1 MEELINSSQ
10 NAKRVVIC
18 GIGND
23 MRGDDAFG
31 VLVAERLK
39 ELVKSSNVL
48 ILNCGEVPENY
59 TGKIREFKPD
69 LVVFVDAVD
78 FGGEIGEYVIAD
90 PEGTLGEAVSTH
102 GLPLKFIT
110 RFMKTMINADF
121 ILIGSQP
128 ASTALFEEPSE
139 VIRERAEELAELLV
153 GILKN
158 PIEGSE
164 SSSSPPSCSR

>member
-1 MEELINSSQ
+1 MNLEELFGNT
-10 NAKRVVIC
+10 KRVVVC

-39 ELVKSSNVL
+39 ELVENPNVL

-78 FGGEIGEYVIAD
+78 FGGEHGELVLAD
-90 PEGTLGEAVSTH
+90 PMGTLGEAVSTH
-102 GLPLKFIT
+102 GLPLKFVT
-110 RFMKTMINADF
+110 QFMKTMVDAEF
-121 ILIGSQP
+121 ILIGCQP
-128 ASTALFEEPSE
+128 ASTGLFEEPSG
-139 VIRERAEELAELLV
+139 VIEERAERLAELLA

-158 PIEGSE
+158 PTEGS
-164 SSSSPPSCSR
+164 